1 MTLFESY
8 VIFPDGERREIN
20 HLLKAGDLVDINGNP
35 LDLPIP
41 TNRMIAYHV
50 AGRRTNE
57 ERGVITTTFIL
68 EQLNSD
74 ELLAYT

>member
-1 MTLFESY
+1 
-8 VIFPDGERREIN
+8 VIFPDGESREIS
-20 HLLKAGDLVDINGNP
+20 HMLKVNELVDINGYP
-35 LDLPIP
+35 LPIPLP